1 MEKPIT
7 NNTLP
12 SKAFVEVLWR
22 NIKLYRQ
29 AKTKRVQHYQTD
41 FITNVKRTSLGESE
55 RPQLETRKLQNEKAH
70 Q

>member
-1 MEKPIT
+1 MEKPTT

-12 SKAFVEVLWR
+12 SKAFVEILWR

-29 AKTKRVQHYQTD
+29 TKTKRVQHHQTD
-41 FITNVKRTSLGESE
+41 FITNVKGTSLGESE